1 MKDIA
6 LSLLS
11 RGCGHVV
18 QSQLGSQDGRLE
30 VYFEPK
36 DYYRWKSQPALLRL
50 SKSGR
55 LLCGVE
61 PALPKTYSTR
71 QGPLFLY
78 YQEMAMTSSFLSS
91 CPSGSEDI
99 RKRLASQHSRQEVE
113 LQLNTLRDLTGAIL
127 AYGKKQLR
135 EEGEGNV
142 LPIPSSHET
151 YYPPI
156 KPFYPRHPTKGWT
169 PFRSTWN
176 RQVAPTHLEQLT
188 GNTQDKPKVKD
199 DPELC
204 RGHVESPRPTPATGG
219 FCIPRSGQA
228 VSHNPYRQPQGPLP
242 PIEEVNCYT
251 RDVPHPASG
260 LEEQEARL
268 LRGVKFEVTDET
280 PRVQMSPIPETE
292 PLWRVES
299 TRHLPGDPPHGQ
311 AAHQEVGRPVFIHP
325 DDRYSISPTF

>member
-18 QSQLGSQDGRLE
+18 QSHLGSQDGRLE

-36 DYYRWKSQPALLRL
+36 DYYHWKSQPPLLRL

-55 LLCGVE
+55 LLGGEE

-91 CPSGSEDI
+91 CPSVSEDI
-99 RKRLASQHSRQEVE
+99 RKGQASQHSRQEVE

-135 EEGEGNV
+135 EEGEGKDTNQPV
-142 LPIPSSHET
+142 LPLPSSHET

-156 KPFYPRHPTKGWT
+156 KPSYSRHPTKGWT

-176 RQVAPTHLEQLT
+176 PQAAPTHLEQLT
-188 GNTQDKPKVKD
+188 D

-204 RGHVESPRPTPATGG
+204 RGHVKTPRPTPATGG
-219 FCIPRSGQA
+219 LYLPRPGLA
-228 VSHNPYRQPQGPLP
+228 VSHNPYRQPQVPLP
-242 PIEEVNCYT
+242 PIPEVNCYT
-251 RDVPHPASG
+251 RDISNPASG
-260 LEEQEARL
+260 KLSMLTNIL
-268 LRGVKFEVTDET
+268 LLLIAWS
-280 PRVQMSPIPETE
+280 QICS
-292 PLWRVES
+292 L
-299 TRHLPGDPPHGQ
+299 L
-311 AAHQEVGRPVFIHP
+311 
-325 DDRYSISPTF
+325 